1 MKKAPTTLLNISGRL
16 ASPVSELRRVLGVNV
31 LERGLEVCK

>member
-16 ASPVSELRRVLGVNV
+16 ASPVSELRRVL
-31 LERGLEVCK
+31 EVA